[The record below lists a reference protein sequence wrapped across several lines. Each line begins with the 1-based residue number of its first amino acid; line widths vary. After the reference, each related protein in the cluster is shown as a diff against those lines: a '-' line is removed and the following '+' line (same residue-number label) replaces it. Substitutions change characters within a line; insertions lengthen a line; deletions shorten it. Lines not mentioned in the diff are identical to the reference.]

1 MPAHPVRIAV
11 VNDYSLV
18 VAGTARVLEA
28 YTDRVEVVELD
39 VNKPVISDVDVVLY
53 DTFAQTQGSAVDP
66 ASMTRDGSARFAV
79 FTWNTDTEQV
89 RACLERGADGV
100 ISKGASAEDL
110 VVALER
116 LHRGERVVPPA
127 DDVEQDNDGF
137 GRWPGEDHGLSPR
150 ESEVLALICQG
161 LSNVEIAERAYLGIN
176 TVKTYIR
183 SLYRK
188 IDVTTRSQAVIW
200 GLSHGFAPEHRR
212 VRRGQDDADSPRPV
226 NVPSA

>member
-1 MPAHPVRIAV
+1 MSDRPVRIAV

-28 YTDRVEVVELD
+28 YAHRVEVVELD
-39 VNKPVISDVDVVLY
+39 ANKPVISDVDVVLY

-66 ASMTRDGSARFAV
+66 ASLTGEGGARFAV

-89 RACLERGADGV
+89 RSCLERGAAGV
-100 ISKGASAEDL
+100 ISKGSSAEDL
-110 VVALER
+110 VDALER

-127 DDVEQDNDGF
+127 HDAQSPDNDTF
-137 GRWPGEDHGLSPR
+137 GRWPGDEHGLSPR

-188 IDVTTRSQAVIW
+188 IEVTTRSQAVIW
-200 GLSHGFAPEHRR
+200 GLSHGFAPDTGR
-212 VRRGQDDADSPRPV
+212 VMSPQAGAGSSRS
-226 NVPSA
+226 VPSV